1 MGMTNLNKNRAILIT
16 GKTGTGKTTKANKL
30 LPNAIV
36 VYANEMD
43 IQDLGSVPIETG
55 IIIEEV
61 NYKPKKEEI
70 LNVIRRY
77 KGQIVLTSINEK
89 DVPKNIKNMCQVKRA
104 GSTNYMFDSI
114 KELAPNSDEPFS
126 LQKDTYSLVSYFLKE
141 PDRDLVAEVLKYN
154 KPSDTQILSWLA
166 ENIHPNKILFVD
178 GVVKRRW
185 SQKYFYE
192 MLAYCHSGN
201 VRGQISMPYRGTY
214 SKIPNLLKRIG
225 IRNADKRIFIQ
236 MIDDEDFLKY
246 AKTKFNNSDC
256 RILSLGEKKRRKKTD
271 PIRVQQLSLEEFY
284 GKTQ

>member
-1 MGMTNLNKNRAILIT
+1 MTNLNKNRAILIT

-104 GSTNYMFDSI
+104 GSTNYM
-114 KELAPNSDEPFS
+114 
-126 LQKDTYSLVSYFLKE
+126 
-141 PDRDLVAEVLKYN
+141 
-154 KPSDTQILSWLA
+154 
-166 ENIHPNKILFVD
+166 
-178 GVVKRRW
+178 
-185 SQKYFYE
+185 
-192 MLAYCHSGN
+192 
-201 VRGQISMPYRGTY
+201 
-214 SKIPNLLKRIG
+214 
-225 IRNADKRIFIQ
+225 
-236 MIDDEDFLKY
+236 
-246 AKTKFNNSDC
+246 
-256 RILSLGEKKRRKKTD
+256 
-271 PIRVQQLSLEEFY
+271 
-284 GKTQ
+284 

>member
-1 MGMTNLNKNRAILIT
+1 
-16 GKTGTGKTTKANKL
+16 
-30 LPNAIV
+30 
-36 VYANEMD
+36 
-43 IQDLGSVPIETG
+43 
-55 IIIEEV
+55 
-61 NYKPKKEEI
+61 
-70 LNVIRRY
+70 
-77 KGQIVLTSINEK
+77 
-89 DVPKNIKNMCQVKRA
+89 
-104 GSTNYMFDSI
+104 
-114 KELAPNSDEPFS
+114 
-126 LQKDTYSLVSYFLKE
+126 
-141 PDRDLVAEVLKYN
+141 
-154 KPSDTQILSWLA
+154 
-166 ENIHPNKILFVD
+166 
-178 GVVKRRW
+178 
-185 SQKYFYE
+185 